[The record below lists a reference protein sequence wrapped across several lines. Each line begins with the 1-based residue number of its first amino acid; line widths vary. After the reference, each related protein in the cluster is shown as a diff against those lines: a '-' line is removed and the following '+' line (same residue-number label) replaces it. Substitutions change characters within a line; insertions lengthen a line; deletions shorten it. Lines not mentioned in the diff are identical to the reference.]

1 MYVYFGQCFKLSI
14 TVTIIAELILP
25 ALIIK
30 PMLLK
35 HLTLPELICLD
46 ELLNIDNPYFEQMV
60 SQIYPTGLLS
70 Y

>member
-1 MYVYFGQCFKLSI
+1 MYVYFGQCFKVSI
-14 TVTIIAELILP
+14 AVTIIAELILP

-30 PMLLK
+30 QMLK

-46 ELLNIDNPYFEQMV
+46 ELLNIGNPYFEQMV